1 MYSRHIPRAPTA
13 GAELSASSIASVTT
27 PTVKGA
33 VQSVKK
39 VNERKMHCPKI
50 GKNWPWLD
58 GAQTKNISKKG
69 KHLKM

>member
-39 VNERKMHCPKI
+39 VNGRKMHCPKI
-50 GKNWPWLD
+50 EKIGL
-58 GAQTKNISKKG
+58 G
-69 KHLKM
+69 

>member
-13 GAELSASSIASVTT
+13 GAELSASSIASGTT

-39 VNERKMHCPKI
+39 KVNGRKIHCPKI
-50 GKNWPWLD
+50 

>member
-39 VNERKMHCPKI
+39 KVNGRKMHCPKI
-50 GKNWPWLD
+50 EKIGL
-58 GAQTKNISKKG
+58 G
-69 KHLKM
+69 

>member
-39 VNERKMHCPKI
+39 VNGRKI

-58 GAQTKNISKKG
+58 GAQTKSISKRG